1 MRPKTHSATLR
12 EQRRKAMRDK
22 SAAVAGAVRHK
33 QVMLP
38 GNLRFSA
45 DCITYKVG
53 PPAKGSGSFYV
64 KPFTLAPSRRI
75 TRTQRKWAESGL
87 LPNMKGGCAR
97 SGQKCLKRPRVR
109 ATS

>member
-53 PPAKGSGSFYV
+53 PPQRVRGASMSSLSRLHRRGALHARSASG
-64 KPFTLAPSRRI
+64 PSRVYC
-75 TRTQRKWAESGL
+75 Q
-87 LPNMKGGCAR
+87 M
-97 SGQKCLKRPRVR
+97 
-109 ATS
+109 